1 MRFERAGLRARPLF
15 LIQRDRMRNA
25 VRGVVLLLVGAALV
39 VGASACGGG
48 SSKSSSSTQT
58 STGSSSSMLVALVSD
73 IGKFNDRSFNQSQL
87 EGLNRAKSE
96 LGIQTLPLQSNAT
109 SDYVPNFTQAVRRKA
124 GLSIAAG
131 FLLADTLETV
141 AARFPDSK
149 FAITDYC
156 AKGAPTCITGSVLKK
171 NHPNVMG
178 LDFAA
183 NESGCLVG
191 YLAAEMAKKQGG
203 KQVIGAVG
211 GLHIPPVDIWIAGY
225 QYCAKLFNPQIKVL
239 TGYSGDFVKS
249 DLCKTVAENQIAQ
262 GAQVL
267 FQVAGGCGLGTLTAA
282 SQAGIWGIGV
292 DKDQYNDAKRVL
304 TSGVKRVDLGVLN
317 VIKATKNGKFKG
329 NTDLQFTLANGGMSV
344 GRINPAVPQA
354 LIDKMNALKQR
365 IISGEVKVP
374 TTL

>member
-1 MRFERAGLRARPLF
+1 MKVSRRISILSVAL
-15 LIQRDRMRNA
+15 
-25 VRGVVLLLVGAALV
+25 VVVLLAGLAALV
-39 VGASACGGG
+39 GT
-48 SSKSSSSTQT
+48 SSSQASPKAGQATFLA
-58 STGSSSSMLVALVSD
+58 SLVSD

-87 EGLNRAKSE
+87 EGLKRAQKE
-96 LGIQTLPLQSNAT
+96 LKIKIKPLQSNST
-109 SDYVPNFTQAVRRKA
+109 SDYVPNMSSAVRAR
-124 GLSIAAG
+124 SNITIAAG
-131 FLLADTLETV
+131 FLLADTLETI
-141 AARFPDSK
+141 AKQFPGSK

-156 AKGAPTCITGSVLKK
+156 AKGAKSCITGSVLKE
-171 NHPNVMG
+171 NHPNIMG
-178 LDFAA
+178 LDYAA
-183 NESGCLVG
+183 NQSGCLVG
-191 YLAAEMAKKQGG
+191 YLAAEMTKKQGG

-225 QYCAKLFNPQIKVL
+225 KYCAKLFNPQVKVL

-282 SQAGIWGIGV
+282 AQAGIWGIGV

-304 TSGVKRVDLGVLN
+304 TSGVKRVDLGVEN
-317 VIKATKNGKFKG
+317 VIKATKDDKFKG
-329 NTDLQFTLANGGMSV
+329 NRDLQFTLANGGMSV
-344 GRINPAVPQA
+344 GKINPAVPQE
-354 LIDKMNALKQR
+354 LIDKMNELKQR